1 MTAQILQFPRKTD
14 KCGYRISLYTD
25 DEILL
30 TIIAL
35 NAFGDHIS
43 KITLANLIDID
54 PKSVIQCLEQ
64 AKNCDLFS
72 KKGQQILGQIL
83 KSVEYNIESYP

>member
-1 MTAQILQFPRKTD
+1 MTAQILQFPKKPNND
-14 KCGYRISLYTD
+14 GYRISLYTD

-35 NAFGDHIS
+35 NAFGNYIV
-43 KITLANLIDID
+43 KITMANLIDID

-64 AKNCDLFS
+64 AKTSDLFS
-72 KKGQQILGQIL
+72 KKAQQILEQIL